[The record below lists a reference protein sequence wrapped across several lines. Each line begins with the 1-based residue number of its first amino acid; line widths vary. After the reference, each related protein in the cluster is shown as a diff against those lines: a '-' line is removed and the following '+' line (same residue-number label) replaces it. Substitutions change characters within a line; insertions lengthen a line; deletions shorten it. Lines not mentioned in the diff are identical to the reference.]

1 MKRKIN
7 WKIKSV
13 VNNNPKITVKKSN
26 NQILL

>member
-13 VNNNPKITVKKSN
+13 VNNNPKIIIKKTN
-26 NQILL
+26 NQIPL